1 MGTSKLMILVP
12 LFDLRSPERTRDKR
26 CRDFRSAALVPGSFA
41 NEVCA
46 TFARLFAYMGMLAV
60 LGILTIHGWDQLQDM
75 LADEAAAKP
84 GWTTADR
91 SYPAFAV
98 SRQDSHEKSASYMI
112 LRHPEGGRKIFCAG
126 PRPAACWMA

>member
-1 MGTSKLMILVP
+1 
-12 LFDLRSPERTRDKR
+12 
-26 CRDFRSAALVPGSFA
+26 
-41 NEVCA
+41 
-46 TFARLFAYMGMLAV
+46 MGMLAV